1 MWMFGNSGLIFF
13 FLGFWGKWR
22 RLVFFGFEKKEQN
35 GDTWWTT
42 IFGNFD
48 GDAWYK

>member
-1 MWMFGNSGLIFF
+1 MFGNSGFIFAVSFF
-13 FLGFWGKWR
+13 FLLWKWS
-22 RLVFFGFEKKEQN
+22 LVLFGFEKKEQN
-35 GDTWWTT
+35 GDAWWMT